1 VTRAELTVILA
12 RAEQPPRRNREWST
26 PVSEASGALQL
37 AYQVEDLG
45 PLPPYASASYGTA
58 LNQAGQVV
66 GYAWESGYPRQE
78 GFVWTPDSTQG
89 PPENPRMRALGNLR
103 GDDYWHNSQAW
114 ALNDRGLVV
123 GWANGT
129 DTLIDQTHG
138 FVWQDGAMT
147 DLGTLREQG
156 FGASMAR
163 DVNDTGVVVGWSDT
177 QAGTLDTNRHATLWR
192 DAVITDLGIDR
203 SWLNSIN
210 QFGQAVGAYFTADWD
225 KHGLLW
231 DPTHGPFDLHDL
243 VTLGGASSEAAA
255 LNDAGQVVG
264 WASDQS
270 GTLHG
275 FCLDLAEGTVRH
287 LGSQMESL
295 ATGVNEAGL
304 VIGRYKYSWLTD
316 HPLAWDPAADA
327 VTDLNDGISQDAG
340 WTVFEA
346 WGVND
351 TGQVTGF
358 GTAVIDG
365 IYNQRGYLLT
375 PRPAS

>member
-1 VTRAELTVILA
+1 
-12 RAEQPPRRNREWST
+12 
-26 PVSEASGALQL
+26 VSEASGALQL

-103 GDDYWHNSQAW
+103 GDYWHNSQAW
-114 ALNDRGLVV
+114 GLNDRGLVV

-138 FVWQDGAMT
+138 FVWEDGAMT

-210 QFGQAVGAYFTADWD
+210 QFGQAVGAYFTVGWD

-287 LGSQMESL
+287 LGGQMESL

-365 IYNQRGYLLT
+365 IYHQRGYLLT